1 MAIGT
6 LRDQV
11 IYPDSV
17 ADMKSKG
24 LGDEFI
30 KIIIEKVITY
40 LRKSFVSFSDG
51 GGLFTEFIVT
61 CFSYDNVCVG
71 PAVLFGGQRWWMGC
85 CGGTYV

>member
-6 LRDQV
+6 LREQV

-30 KIIIEKVITY
+30 KIIIEKVHTY
-40 LRKSFVSFSDG
+40 LRKLFAFFSDG
-51 GGLFTEFIVT
+51 V
-61 CFSYDNVCVG
+61 VCV
-71 PAVLFGGQRWWMGC
+71 PC
-85 CGGTYV
+85 